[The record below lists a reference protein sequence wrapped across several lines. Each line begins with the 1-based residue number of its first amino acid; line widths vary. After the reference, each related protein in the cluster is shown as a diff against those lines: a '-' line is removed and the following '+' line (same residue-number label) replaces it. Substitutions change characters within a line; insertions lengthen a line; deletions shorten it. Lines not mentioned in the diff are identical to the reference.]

1 MTTTT
6 KKRPSRR
13 AAKKPMPLENATVR
27 KAAKLGAIGTGAWLA
42 GRAVMSIVRVVV
54 GTALVAAAAAAAVA
68 FVPKPVQRQIA
79 GNVRDAAR
87 LAREKAVS
95 QARSYGLAG

>member
-1 MTTTT
+1 MTTSQ

-13 AAKKPMPLENATVR
+13 VAKKPTLLARVTASKATKV
-27 KAAKLGAIGTGAWLA
+27 GAIGAGAWLA
-42 GRAVMSIVRVVV
+42 GKAVLSVVRVVV
-54 GTALVAAAAAAAVA
+54 GAAIVAAAAAAAVA

-87 LAREKAVS
+87 LTREKVVA
-95 QARSYGLAG
+95 QARALSA

>member
-13 AAKKPMPLENATVR
+13 TAKKTVPLANSTVR
-27 KAAKLGAIGTGAWLA
+27 KTAKLGAIGAGAWLA
-42 GRAVMSIVRVVV
+42 GRAVLSVVRVVV

-87 LAREKAVS
+87 LTRNKVVE